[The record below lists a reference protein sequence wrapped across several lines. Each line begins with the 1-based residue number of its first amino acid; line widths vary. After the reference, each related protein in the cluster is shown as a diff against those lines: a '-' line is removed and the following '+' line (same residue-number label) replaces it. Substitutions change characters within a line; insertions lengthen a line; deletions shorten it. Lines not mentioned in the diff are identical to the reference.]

1 MKHCRQPS
9 TIHLS
14 VSLLL
19 LFLLSICRF
28 PSVSVVHALPNAGA
42 TGWVEVRCDP
52 IPKDFS
58 DTATV
63 VLSNTETG
71 EYYTIT
77 CHKINDYIG
86 RLELPAGKYQVEQ
99 TSTADNFAYEAST
112 TIDSFEI
119 TAEMPAAQLIT
130 LNIVKHD
137 VSYEIPITDAEEPT
151 TAPELVDSITSLDEN
166 ESDSTSPPGN
176 VQDTSNSILDWLKKE
191 TAPDDQTKSEDIKDT
206 HPEDTS
212 ESFAGGRVVMIMIG
226 TILFIIII
234 MTIAYFVR
242 QHLEKE

>member
-1 MKHCRQPS
+1 MKHCRRPS

-28 PSVSVVHALPNAGA
+28 PSVSVVYALPNAAA

-77 CHKINDYIG
+77 CHRINDYIG

-112 TIDSFEI
+112 TIGSFEI

-130 LNIVKHD
+130 LNIIKHD
-137 VSYEIPITDAEEPT
+137 VSYELPITDAEKPT
-151 TAPELVDSITSLDEN
+151 TVPELVDSITSLDES
-166 ESDSTSPPGN
+166 EYVATPPTGN

-191 TAPDDQTKSEDIKDT
+191 TAPDDQTKSDDIEKP
-206 HPEDTS
+206 HSEEVS
-212 ESFAGGRVVMIMIG
+212 ESFSGGRVVMIIIG

-234 MTIAYFVR
+234 MMIAYFAR